1 MTVPSQM
8 QAISITQPGGPEVLT
23 AVQCEVPRPRDNE
36 VLIQVAAA
44 GVNRPDVLQ
53 RMGRY
58 PVPADAEPGP
68 GLEVAGTVVAC
79 GSTANRWSPGDAVC
93 ALTHGGGY
101 AEYCRVHQDHCLPVP
116 GGLSMTQAAALP
128 ETLFTVWYN
137 VFTRCRMRSG
147 EWFLVHG
154 GSSGI
159 GSTAIQLA
167 KAFGSPVITTAGT
180 DEKCRYCLELGSDHA
195 LNYRSED
202 WEAAVMQITRDRG
215 VDVILDMVGGDYL
228 AKNLAVLARDGRCS
242 LIASLGGPRA
252 EINIM
257 PIMLKRL
264 TITGSTL
271 RPQTVKEKAQI
282 ATDLEQ
288 TVWPWI
294 EDGIFSP
301 SIFAEFPLDQ
311 AAAAHRLMDSGTH
324 MGKIVLEVR

>member
-1 MTVPSQM
+1 MNHPRQM
-8 QAISITQPGGPEVLT
+8 RAISISKPGGPEVLT
-23 AVQCEVPRPRDNE
+23 PIQCEVPRPRAGE
-36 VLIQVAAA
+36 VLIHVAAA

-58 PVPADAEPGP
+58 PVPADANPHP
-68 GLEVAGTVVAC
+68 GLEVAGTVVAR
-79 GSTANRWSPGDAVC
+79 GEAADRWSTGDAVC

-101 AEYCRVHQDHCLPVP
+101 AQYCRVHQDHCLPVP

-137 VFTRCRMRSG
+137 VFNRCSMQPG

-167 KAFGSPVITTAGT
+167 KAHGNSVITTAGT
-180 DEKCRYCLELGSDHA
+180 PEKCRYCLDLGADHA
-195 LNYRSED
+195 LNYRSDD
-202 WEAAVMQITRDRG
+202 WEAEVMQLTRERG
-215 VDVILDMVGGDYL
+215 VDVILDMVGSDYV
-228 AKNLAVLARDGRCS
+228 AKNLAVLARDGRCA

-264 TITGSTL
+264 TLTGSTL
-271 RPQTVKEKAQI
+271 RPQTIEEKGRI
-282 ATDLEQ
+282 AADLEQ

-294 EDGIFSP
+294 TEGKLVP
-301 SIFAEFPLDQ
+301 SIFATFPLDQ

-324 MGKIVLEVR
+324 MGKIVLEVS